1 MHCLNFVMNHKLK
14 IQTMKKNISKTD
26 RLIRLMLA
34 ALVAVLYFN
43 AIIQG
48 TFAAVLCIG
57 AIVLAV
63 TALIN
68 FCPIYRLLGI
78 SSFKKQARL

>member
-1 MHCLNFVMNHKLK
+1 
-14 IQTMKKNISKTD
+14 MKKNISKTD